1 MITNIDQLL
10 LCLTRRCNMACRHC
24 LRGDAQCKDMSETI
38 IRQTFKGLTD
48 CQINTLFLTGGEIT
62 IIPTATL
69 KRQLTLISSICN
81 EQRISIGS
89 IGFVSNGK
97 KVTQKF
103 TDLIVQFALDLNI
116 SGFYIGISET
126 QYHDTDRFDDRYML
140 HALGHRLR
148 QALRLDNEEEASV
161 NVRGELRDSSI
172 IIEGRAHEDLQYAIQ
187 LDRYNRTIVDA
198 LHNKFIEIYGI
209 EFDKLCDSNYITL
222 NQREDKFELDGEV
235 YVGATGNI
243 TFNCDFSYES
253 EEDISFLNLVKLSK
267 GKTTHNQGLFE
278 VIEQVARF
286 GNDNRIHVNWEKEQ
300 EA

>member
-161 NVRGELRDSSI
+161 DVRGELRDSSI

-187 LDRYNRTIVDA
+187 LDRYNRT
-198 LHNKFIEIYGI
+198 
-209 EFDKLCDSNYITL
+209 FDKLCDSNYITL

-278 VIEQVARF
+278 EISILERDKVVKILQ
-286 GNDNRIHVNWEKEQ
+286 DNMGGVTGANMP
-300 EA
+300 

>member
-1 MITNIDQLL
+1 
-10 LCLTRRCNMACRHC
+10 MACRHC

-161 NVRGELRDSSI
+161 DVRGELRDSSI

-187 LDRYNRTIVDA
+187 LDRYNRT
-198 LHNKFIEIYGI
+198 
-209 EFDKLCDSNYITL
+209 FDKLCDSNYITL